1 MKPSRGSFTRRSS
14 ISATIFAIRS
24 ASLFA
29 RSASMTLHSSSVTRR
44 NRADSSSMSGRAATR
59 RSQASST
66 SVTCAAVEAT
76 AATPIS
82 ARRWRSRL
90 PVSATATPGWRR
102 RTSAMIED
110 TAERFCLSDRMSPS
124 STSSVSAPTYTPAA
138 PRTSPASGPRLLP
151 HLVGLDHVADVDVV
165 VAEADAALV
174 ALADFGDVVLEPA
187 QRLDGEAL
195 RDHDAVADQ
204 AGLAAAVDRA
214 RAHDAAGDVAGPRH
228 PEDLPD
234 LRGTELC
241 LLELG
246 LEHALEGGLDL
257 LDRLVDDR
265 VVADVHALAPRQ
277 LARPAGRAHV
287 EAHDDR
293 LGGDRQVDI
302 VLGDRAD
309 AAADDPEHHV
319 LAHVDLEQRVLQG
332 LHRPGHVTLDDEQQ
346 FLPLARLERRLQ
358 VFQGDPGPALRELGS
373 ALPRLAPLGDLPRDP
388 FVVHDEEV
396 VAGVGHLVE
405 PEHLHRAGRRRV
417 RDGLAVLVEQRPD
430 PAERLAAHDRVADLE
445 RAPLHQHRGHRAAA
459 AVEVRLDRDALR
471 VLVGVG
477 PQVQLGVGG
486 QDDRFEQIR
495 DAGALPGGHVH
506 EQGGATELLGHQ
518 AVLGEL
524 GPDPRRVGAL
534 LVDLVDRDDHGHPRR
549 LGVVE
554 RLGGLRLHAVV
565 RGHDEHDQVGGLGAT
580 GPHRGERLVARG
592 VDEGDLPLL
601 AVHLGGDLVGADV
614 LGDAARFTG
623 HHVGVPDRVEQLGLA
638 VVDVAHDGDHRR
650 PRLEVSLAAL
660 VLTELDV
667 ERLEQL
673 AVLLLRRDDLHVV
686 VQLRAQQLQR
696 LVVDRLSRGDHLAQ
710 VEEHLDQRRRVDA
723 DLVGEVAQRRPA
735 GQSDR
740 LAVAARDLH
749 AADRRGLHVVELLA
763 PLLTRLAAA
772 RRPPAGAP
780 ERALRATAAT
790 AAGTAGPPA
799 ATAADTAGPRR
810 ATGAGAARTRATP
823 ATTGPR
829 AGTRAAGTATAGA
842 GGGAAAARRARR
854 HVTGA

>member
-44 NRADSSSMSGRAATR
+44 NRADSSSMSGRAATK

-165 VAEADAALV
+165 VAEADTALV
-174 ALADFGDVVLEPA
+174 ALADLGDVVLEPA
-187 QRLDGEAL
+187 QRIDREAL

-234 LRGTELC
+234 LRGAELR

-246 LEHALEGGLDL
+246 LEHALERGLDL

-265 VVADVHALAPRQ
+265 VVADVHALALRQ
-277 LARPAGRAHV
+277 LARPAGRPHV

-309 AAADDPEHHV
+309 TAADDPEHHV

-346 FLPLARLERRLQ
+346 FLPFTRLERRLQ
-358 VFQGDPGPALRELGS
+358 IFQGDPGPALRELRA
-373 ALPRLAPLGDLPRDP
+373 ALPHLAPLGDLPGDP
-388 FVVHDEEV
+388 VVGDNEEV
-396 VAGVGHLVE
+396 VARVRHGGE
-405 PEHLHRAGRRRV
+405 PEHLDRPRRRRV
-417 RDGLAVLVEQRPD
+417 GHRLVVLVEQRPD
-430 PAERLAAHDRVADLE
+430 PAERLASHDRVADLE
-445 RAPLHQHRGHRAAA
+445 RAPL
-459 AVEVRLDRDALR
+459 
-471 VLVGVG
+471 
-477 PQVQLGVGG
+477 
-486 QDDRFEQIR
+486 
-495 DAGALPGGHVH
+495 
-506 EQGGATELLGHQ
+506 
-518 AVLGEL
+518 
-524 GPDPRRVGAL
+524 
-534 LVDLVDRDDHGHPRR
+534 
-549 LGVVE
+549 
-554 RLGGLRLHAVV
+554 
-565 RGHDEHDQVGGLGAT
+565 
-580 GPHRGERLVARG
+580 
-592 VDEGDLPLL
+592 
-601 AVHLGGDLVGADV
+601 
-614 LGDAARFTG
+614 
-623 HHVGVPDRVEQLGLA
+623 
-638 VVDVAHDGDHRR
+638 
-650 PRLEVSLAAL
+650 
-660 VLTELDV
+660 
-667 ERLEQL
+667 
-673 AVLLLRRDDLHVV
+673 
-686 VQLRAQQLQR
+686 
-696 LVVDRLSRGDHLAQ
+696 
-710 VEEHLDQRRRVDA
+710 
-723 DLVGEVAQRRPA
+723 
-735 GQSDR
+735 
-740 LAVAARDLH
+740 
-749 AADRRGLHVVELLA
+749 
-763 PLLTRLAAA
+763 
-772 RRPPAGAP
+772 
-780 ERALRATAAT
+780 
-790 AAGTAGPPA
+790 
-799 ATAADTAGPRR
+799 
-810 ATGAGAARTRATP
+810 
-823 ATTGPR
+823 
-829 AGTRAAGTATAGA
+829 
-842 GGGAAAARRARR
+842 
-854 HVTGA
+854 